1 MLSILT
7 ALSKLVLI
15 GCLRRTFVQSVV
27 LEPESP
33 CDAGDLC
40 IDIGPIDLL
49 KNVRRSLIDPDTP
62 QSARTKK
69 SASGKE
75 YKLVVSASAQG
86 SAKREDEAKK
96 V

>member
-7 ALSKLVLI
+7 VLFELVLI
-15 GCLRRTFVQSVV
+15 GCFRRTFVQSVV
-27 LEPESP
+27 IEPENP
-33 CDAGDLC
+33 CDAGELC

-62 QSARTKK
+62 DSARTKK

-75 YKLVVSASAQG
+75 YKLVVSAFA
-86 SAKREDEAKK
+86 
-96 V
+96 